1 MKITEFVYFPPSF
14 RLFLFLSFSFLH
26 CSVSVRYCMHHFRLE
41 SIFFLGSSLSIS
53 ENFKMHCNILAP
65 DGWLAGFSWFVRQ
78 PYWDTRFIHLHTH
91 TRHCIA
97 SHSVVSFLDNIHFAS
112 MKHAQHT
119 LHMSSRCECVCVWAH
134 VQCTAIHSSEMGTDS
149 LEWKLRLYFGQF
161 HDMRASLEQWHDA
174 SLKFASD
181 THAHTLE
188 WEAEW
193 EWEQKIGMRTMM
205 HVHRIPL
212 KSTKTEWQKV
222 FLKWVTQCTVQ
233 P

>member
-1 MKITEFVYFPPSF
+1 MKITEFVSFPPSF
-14 RLFLFLSFSFLH
+14 RLFMFLSFSFLH
-26 CSVSVRYCMHHFRLE
+26 CSVSVRYCMHHFRFE

-119 LHMSSRCECVCVWAH
+119 LHMSSRCECVCVSSRAMYSNTFQWNGYRF
-134 VQCTAIHSSEMGTDS
+134 TWMEIAIVFWPISWNES
-149 LEWKLRLYFGQF
+149 
-161 HDMRASLEQWHDA
+161 
-174 SLKFASD
+174 
-181 THAHTLE
+181 
-188 WEAEW
+188 
-193 EWEQKIGMRTMM
+193 IVRTMAWCILEICIR
-205 HVHRIPL
+205 HTRTHTRVGSRVGVRTRDWHANNDA
-212 KSTKTEWQKV
+212 
-222 FLKWVTQCTVQ
+222 CT
-233 P
+233 